1 MAEEKKAYDDWMQLF
16 ACDDPYWKVPT
27 RYMDRSRVGAA
38 EKKIEKFEKHYP
50 KCIEDLFDGVP
61 TYYCVL
67 CVSKKDSRVAIEK
80 AYERKNDCST
90 YPDEVI
96 ERAYEMLGDDK
107 KRSTYDEIL
116 RVFLKLLQAFTAIEK
131 RELIDEHDDWLRM
144 EKKRAAMEY
153 ILKNRKVWTGLFLQ
167 GLPTFY
173 EVLGVDRAGLKGSEE
188 IECKNKNV
196 DNRLAEEIGKILNNP
211 QLRFEYDFM
220 LDELDSIL
228 GEENLEEIRRERGAF
243 GDGKDTFFLMLLK
256 YHDYVEKYAGI
267 MRNYQD
273 WEEYTDEKT
282 FYSVLNIDAGSIPED
297 KRAAENFIR
306 TAYRDTERTEVVNLA
321 YSVLKNSRLRVEY
334 DWLLKNGEWVSEMY
348 ELDIE
353 EVDDAQIEAV
363 MEIADACIKDDKGR
377 EG

>member
-1 MAEEKKAYDDWMQLF
+1 MAEEKKAFDEWMQLF

-27 RYMDRSRVGAA
+27 RYMDRSRVGTQ

-50 KCIEDLFDGVP
+50 GCIDDLFDGVP

-67 CVSKKDSRVAIEK
+67 CVSRNDSRVAIEK
-80 AYERKNDCST
+80 AYERKKERST

-96 ERAYEMLGDDK
+96 ERAYEMLSDDK

-131 RELIDEHDDWLRM
+131 RELIEEHDDWLRM
-144 EKKRAAMEY
+144 EKNRAAMEY
-153 ILKNRKVWTGLFLQ
+153 ILKNRKVWLRLIHQ

-173 EVLGVDRAGLKGSEE
+173 EVLGVDRAGLKDSEA

-220 LDELDSIL
+220 LDELDRIM
-228 GEENLEEIRRERGAF
+228 GEEDLEEIRRERGAF
-243 GDGKDTFFLMLLK
+243 LKGKDAVYLMVLK
-256 YHDYVEKYAGI
+256 YHDYLEKYAGI
-267 MRNYQD
+267 MSNHQD
-273 WEEYTDEKT
+273 WKEYTDEKT
-282 FYSVLNIDAGSIPED
+282 FYSMLNIDAGSIPED
-297 KRAAENFIR
+297 KRAAEAFFR
-306 TAYRDTERTEVVNLA
+306 TAYRDTERTEEVNLA
-321 YSVLKNSRLRVEY
+321 YSVLKNSRLREDYV
-334 DWLLKNGEWVSEMY
+334 WLLKNGKWVSEMH

-363 MEIADACIKDDKGR
+363 MEIADACIMDDKGR